1 MTATAILPATQSFTI
16 DPTHTTVGFA
26 VKHLMFAT
34 VRGQFGDVA
43 GAITIDHDDLRTTT
57 VDVSIGIASIDTR
70 VAQRD
75 EHLKSAD
82 FFDAANFPKA
92 TFVGAGATKNGNGSW
107 ALPGTLTLHGVAKP
121 VTLTVT
127 PQGAGKDPWGNLRSA
142 WTASAKID
150 RRDFGLG
157 WNQALEA
164 GGVAVSHDVELTFD
178 IQAIQAV
185 QA

>member
-1 MTATAILPATQSFTI
+1 MTATATLPATQSFQI
-16 DPTHTTVGFA
+16 DPTHTAVGFA
-26 VKHLMFAT
+26 VKHMMFAT

-43 GAITIDHDDLRTTT
+43 GAITIDNDDLRTTK
-57 VDVSIGIASIDTR
+57 VDVTIGTGSIDTR
-70 VAQRD
+70 MAQRD

-92 TFVGAGATKNGNGSW
+92 TFVGAGATKIGNGSW
-107 ALPGTLTLHGVAKP
+107 ALPGTLTLRGVPKP

-127 PQGAGKDPWGNLRSA
+127 PQGAGKDPWGNTRSA
-142 WTASAKID
+142 WTASARID

-164 GGVAVSHDVELTFD
+164 GGVLVSNEVELTLD
-178 IQAIQAV
+178 IQAV